1 MTRRPLFVLT
11 GLVALLAL
19 GSAGLW
25 LLTREQAV
33 RALEHEQLLSNSA
46 ALPASPAGADAIE
59 ATAETAAPER
69 HVVEKVAPEKKAASL
84 AALTPL
90 EAELKSSL
98 WVEGKVRFPDG
109 APPDEKIV
117 IEARGKKFSNDALHS
132 VEVGRDGAYRVAF
145 APGTRTGWLRL
156 KGRYS
161 YLSEDQKVRLP
172 AKGAAA
178 LEPIELAPRLGGCI
192 RGRVTLPLGTSS
204 QGTGLAGTQVNVWR
218 MMFNPGDEVD
228 ERRNLAGEI
237 GADERFEI
245 GGVPGKSGW
254 SLMIDA
260 DAFTRA
266 QKNDVKVEPGKSVDV
281 EIPLRTGA
289 RLSGQVVDEAGQ
301 PLAEATFSYQ
311 APDAPGGDGWTNYHG
326 KKTAADGNFDLRG
339 TPTAKGTL
347 SVEKEGFV
355 PERTEFASLT
365 EGGGQQGL
373 RVVLRRGNAIAG
385 VVRWPDGKPVEGA
398 TVTLAFSP
406 EKPDESTS
414 FMIFGGNAQTT
425 KSDGEGKF
433 RFTGLGRGSGTVAAE
448 AKAPKEKSGTPAKAI
463 EAAAEEKP
471 DVAAPEQA
479 EDKPSK
485 PAPKSSRARKWTAIV
500 EDVQAGTEGVVLA
513 IDAGYSIQGR
523 VVNSAGEPLK
533 EFLVR
538 AEPVEKDR
546 QEWAPIRGAI
556 SGRFS
561 DDDGR
566 FTLEGLHEGE
576 WMLRAEAKNTPAC
589 SPQQIRVPGQSSVL
603 TLTLASG
610 CTVSGTV
617 VDPKGKPVRSARVRA
632 DPERDES
639 SRFVFNGNK
648 KFSASSDAEG
658 RFEITG
664 IPPGPMKLL
673 ATSDEWAA
681 PEPQTLDLAPGQKR
695 EQLQIVLRTPGRI
708 VGLVLDLAGRTDAG
722 RPISL
727 SGGDGGGWQQTTSD
741 ANGRFAF
748 EKLSPGEYRVYTQ
761 AKQEEYA
768 AAAGDQSRQS
778 RVWQEQQRTART
790 TVREGATTEIT
801 LGGLPKDALHL
812 VGHVTCGGRA
822 VANAYLQAWKHERTE
837 DDEQREFHVSADA
850 DGSFDLVLGGAGDYS
865 INVNADA
872 SNAST
877 SIHFDF
883 KASAEPRQTRDFELP
898 GARIAGRVVDRAGKP
913 QAQLS
918 LQLSPDSR
926 KRGERP
932 GVSGNVTTD
941 EQGRFQFEHVA
952 PGTYEIVCGGSDM
965 DWRSSART
973 GRTTRSGL
981 VVEAGKSLEGVEIVA
996 QPACRVEGTVT
1007 GPDGAP
1013 VAGAAVLV
1021 VDEQGNSLVGWQ
1033 REVTDGSGHFDFD
1046 SIQPGRAA
1054 FLAQKGTLTSG
1065 YSGWVMIQESEA
1077 TKVDCAL
1084 VNGSMVFVET
1094 SDASGA
1100 HVRADVQ
1107 VFDSRGLDVSD
1118 AGRWNNVEVEALPG
1132 RRFGPLAP
1140 GKYTAVVMRREKPD
1154 QRQEFSV
1161 GGDPRQAVRV
1171 VCD

>member
-1 MTRRPLFVLT
+1 MTRRSLFVLT
-11 GLVALLAL
+11 GLIALLAL
-19 GSAGLW
+19 GFTGLW
-25 LLTREQAV
+25 LLTRDQAV
-33 RALEHEQLLSNSA
+33 RALEHEQLLANPS
-46 ALPASPAGADAIE
+46 ALPARPAGADAIE
-59 ATAETAAPER
+59 ATAEAQAPER
-69 HVVEKVAPEKKAASL
+69 HVVEKLAAEKKPASL

-90 EAELKSSL
+90 EAELKNAF
-98 WVEGKVRFPDG
+98 WVEGTVRFPDG
-109 APPDEKIV
+109 APPDEKIT

-145 APGTRTGWLRL
+145 AAGTRTGWLRL

-161 YLSEDQKVRLP
+161 YLGEDQKVRLP

-178 LEPIELAPRLGGCI
+178 LEPIELAPLLGGCI

-204 QGTGLAGTQVNVWR
+204 QGTGLVGTQVRAWR

-266 QKNDVKVEPGKSVDV
+266 QKSDVKVEPGKSVDV
-281 EIPLRTGA
+281 EIPLSTGA
-289 RLSGQVVDEAGQ
+289 RLAGQVVDEAGE
-301 PLAEATFSYQ
+301 PLAEANFSYQ
-311 APDAPGGDGWTNYHG
+311 APDAPGGGSWTNYHG
-326 KKTAADGNFDLRG
+326 KKSAADGKFDLRG
-339 TPTAKGTL
+339 TPTAKGTF
-347 SVEKEGFV
+347 SIEKEGFL
-355 PERTEFASLT
+355 PEHTEFASLT

-385 VVRWPDGKPVEGA
+385 VVHWPDGQPVEGGV
-398 TVTLAFSP
+398 VTLAFTP
-406 EKPDESTS
+406 EKPDENFSYN
-414 FMIFGGNAQTT
+414 IFGGNAQTT
-425 KSDGEGKF
+425 KSDAQGKF
-433 RFTGLGRGSGTVAAE
+433 RFTGLGRGTATLSAE
-448 AKAPKEKSGTPAKAI
+448 AKAPAGKSEAPAKAV
-463 EAAAEEKP
+463 EAAADEKP
-471 DVAAPEQA
+471 DVADSEQPGGP
-479 EDKPSK
+479 KSK
-485 PAPKSSRARKWTAIV
+485 PAPKSLKGRKWTAIV
-500 EDVQAGTEGVVLA
+500 EDVQAGTEGLVLT

-538 AEPVEKDR
+538 AEPLEKAR
-546 QEWAPIRGAI
+546 QEWAPVRGAI

-561 DDDGR
+561 DADGR

-576 WMLRAEAKNTPAC
+576 WLLRAEAKNTPAC
-589 SPQQIRVPGQSSVL
+589 SPQQIRVPGTNSAL

-617 VDPKGKPVRSARVRA
+617 IDPKGKPVRSARVRVE
-632 DPERDES
+632 PGREES

-648 KFSASSDAEG
+648 KFSTTSDADG
-658 RFEITG
+658 RFEISG
-664 IPPGPMKLL
+664 IPPGLMELQ

-681 PEPQTLDLAPGQKR
+681 PEPQALDLAPGQKR
-695 EQLQIVLRTPGRI
+695 EQLQILLRTPGRI
-708 VGLVLDLAGRTDAG
+708 VGLVLDQAGHTDAG

-727 SGGDGGGWQQTTSD
+727 NGSEGGGWQQTTSD
-741 ANGRFAF
+741 SSGRFAF
-748 EKLSPGEYRVYTQ
+748 EKLAPGEYQVYTQ

-768 AAAGDQSRQS
+768 AAAGDSSRQN
-778 RVWQEQQRTART
+778 RVWQEQQRSTRT
-790 TVREGATTEIT
+790 TVREGATSEIT

-812 VGHVTCGGRA
+812 AGHVTCGGRA
-822 VANAYLQAWKHERTE
+822 VASAYLQAWKHERSE
-837 DDEQREFHVSADA
+837 GDEPREFHASADA
-850 DGSFDLVLGGAGDYS
+850 DGGFDLVLGGAGDYT

-877 SIHFDF
+877 SIRFEV
-883 KASAEPRQTRDFELP
+883 KVGAEPRQTRDFELP

-918 LQLSPDSR
+918 LQLTPDSK

-965 DWRSSART
+965 DWRPGART

-981 VVEAGKSLEGVEIVA
+981 VVEAGKSLEGIEIVA

-1013 VAGAAVLV
+1013 VAGAAVMV

-1033 REVTDGSGHFDFD
+1033 RELTDGSGHFDFD
-1046 SIQPGRAA
+1046 AIQPGRAA

-1065 YSGWVMIQESEA
+1065 YSGWVMIQEAEA
-1077 TKVDCAL
+1077 TKVECAL

-1094 SDASGA
+1094 NDASGA
-1100 HVRADVQ
+1100 PVRADIQ
-1107 VFDSRGLDVSD
+1107 VFDSRGLDVSE
-1118 AGRWNNVEVEALPG
+1118 AGRWSNVEVEALPG

-1140 GKYTAVVMRREKPD
+1140 GKYTAIVMRREKPD
-1154 QRQEFSV
+1154 LRQEFSV
-1161 GGDPRQAVRV
+1161 GGDPRQALRV